1 MKNRNLRIVA
11 GLTILLP
18 VLVLYAYSL
27 WPGTFRAGGL
37 DFKKYSFFLGG
48 DEYADSNSIDS
59 SLVLKVDT
67 NLLRRVGPLDT
78 SAHRIMLIGDSESGG
93 LRSHVNDY
101 CLANGHELV
110 YSLEWYSSTIFNF
123 ARADTV
129 QGLIKRYQPTY
140 IMFVV
145 GLNELY
151 ATDLE
156 ARKEAA
162 FQLKAKF
169 GELPFTWIGP
179 ANWTEDKG
187 LNLVFE
193 EVAGDAFFESRK
205 LDLPRGADGRH
216 PSLMGYQI
224 WMDSL
229 GSWMNNH
236 AQYSIRMKAP
246 EKRGLPVRGAC
257 AAINAVK
264 FRGY

>member
-1 MKNRNLRIVA
+1 MKNWNLRIVA
-11 GLTILLP
+11 GLTILIP
-18 VLVLYAYSL
+18 VFVLYAYSL
-27 WPGTFRAGGL
+27 LPDIFRAGGIE
-37 DFKKYSFFLGG
+37 FKKYSFSFGG
-48 DEYADSNSIDS
+48 AKYSDSNSIDS
-59 SLVLKVDT
+59 NVFSKADT
-67 NLLRRVGPLDT
+67 NLVMRFGPLDT

-93 LRSHVNDY
+93 LRSQVNDY
-101 CLANGHELV
+101 CVANGHELV

-129 QGLIKRYQPTY
+129 EGLIKRFQPTY

-151 ATDLE
+151 ATDLDS
-156 ARKEAA
+156 RKEAA
-162 FQLKAKF
+162 FRLKAKF
-169 GELPFTWIGP
+169 GKLPFTWIGP

-193 EVAGDAFFESRK
+193 EVAGKAFFESRK
-205 LDLPRGADGRH
+205 LDLPRGGDGRH
-216 PSLMGYQI
+216 PSLKGYQI

-236 AQYSIRMKAP
+236 AQYSIRMKIP
-246 EKRGLPVRGAC
+246 EKRGAPINAGCGV
-257 AAINAVK
+257 INAVK